1 MRLPHAGPVSR
12 AWTRCL
18 GVAACGLALA
28 ASLSAQAPLEIER
41 GRPLLGHAARRPG
54 ANRAGRLDVNTKG
67 GVTVRGADGEAVRY
81 VLQMR
86 LPASGDEAWARGL
99 FRVSG
104 VVPVR
109 SPDGSLQLVLQ
120 EPRCANCQFEAR
132 LEIQVPMSLPVIE
145 VLTRAGSVDMRDVSG
160 SVQARTRGG
169 SIHMDG
175 IRGPVTATTAGGS
188 IYLGTVGGSVD
199 CSTSGGSIHLRRA
212 TGSARLKTTGGSIR
226 VTRVEGD
233 LDAET
238 GGGSIR
244 VTRVEGDL
252 DAETGGGGIQVER
265 ADGTVRATTGAGD
278 VRIGQAM
285 GPLTVSS
292 GVGDIVA
299 AFQSGA
305 VLRDSILE
313 TSVGSIVVS
322 LPESLALT
330 VDASVRMARGLRGIT
345 SEFPRSGCIGR
356 GRASALSA

>member
-41 GRPLLGHAARRPG
+41 VGPYWVTQRVGQAQPG
-54 ANRAGRLDVNTKG
+54 GRLDVNTKG

-199 CSTSGGSIHLRRA
+199 CSTSGGAFICAARQARR
-212 TGSARLKTTGGSIR
+212 G
-226 VTRVEGD
+226 
-233 LDAET
+233 
-238 GGGSIR
+238 
-244 VTRVEGDL
+244 
-252 DAETGGGGIQVER
+252 
-265 ADGTVRATTGAGD
+265 
-278 VRIGQAM
+278 
-285 GPLTVSS
+285 
-292 GVGDIVA
+292 
-299 AFQSGA
+299 
-305 VLRDSILE
+305 
-313 TSVGSIVVS
+313 
-322 LPESLALT
+322 
-330 VDASVRMARGLRGIT
+330 
-345 SEFPRSGCIGR
+345 
-356 GRASALSA
+356 